1 MEYCVKKTLL
11 IILNVFLTLVLL
23 QGCTNEVNDFTV
35 SSLPSKMTIRCG
47 ESRVLYNFEDGDIVV
62 GGSLN
67 SIVVSSSDDNVV
79 SYINNIL
86 YANHLGDA
94 VVTVKDKKG
103 KVVKEID
110 VTVTYTNRITM
121 TCGEEVDL
129 KDVIDVPSDVNFFNY
144 FKSSDDNVAY
154 PSNSIVLAWRPGV
167 AVVQSEGL
175 QSQMHQARA
184 VEVTVVPTM
193 EKIFNEPPL
202 VKSMVEFKEA
212 LGDKNITSETQDN
225 TEYRINES
233 ITYSPYGDCE
243 SITYTRNADLRGG
256 IHSDITILIK
266 TGKPGLDVFSFLL
279 SNYDVAKNYHLSVYT
294 TFTPENQR
302 DWIISSDKNN
312 KITDYTDVKFSLSYF
327 SFD

>member
-11 IILNVFLTLVLL
+11 IILNVFMTLVLL

-35 SSLPSKMTIRCG
+35 SSLPSKMTIKCG
-47 ESRVLYNFEDGDIVV
+47 QSRVLYNFEEGDIVV

-79 SYINNIL
+79 SYIDNIL

-94 VVTVKDKKG
+94 VVTVKDRQG
-103 KVVKEID
+103 KVIKEID
-110 VTVTYTNRITM
+110 ITVTYTSRITM

-129 KDVIDVPSDVNFFNY
+129 KDVIDVDSEVNFFNY
-144 FKSSDDNVAY
+144 FTSSDNNVAY
-154 PSNSIVLAWRPGV
+154 PSNSIVLAWQPGV

-175 QSQMHQARA
+175 QGQMHQARA
-184 VEVTVVPTM
+184 VEVTVVPTK
-193 EKIFNEPPL
+193 ENIFNEPPL
-202 VKSMVEFKEA
+202 VNTMAEFKEA
-212 LGDKNITSETQDN
+212 LGDNNITSETEDN
-225 TEYRINES
+225 SEWKIDES

-243 SITYTRNADLRGG
+243 SITYTRKVDLRGG

-279 SNYDVAKNYHLSVYT
+279 SNYDVDRNYHLSVFT
-294 TFTPENQR
+294 TFNPKNQK
-302 DWIISSDKNN
+302 DWIISAGKNN
-312 KITDYTDVKFSLSYF
+312 KITDYTDVKFSYSYF